1 MRKLVA
7 AANSAAVT
15 ISPSNRFSNDVFLA
29 NFHLEFTSEPPATA
43 RPNDDKSLAAQKN
56 EISEE
61 MGFSVII
68 VALFIIGLL
77 VNFGCLLSLRSRS
90 SQSIFHKFLKMLAC
104 FDALVVSCIFLMY
117 ALPVLAPWYK
127 KVRLGSNF
135 FSAETHRGKSFQIS
149 FFYFSKFS
157 QKLDFLK
164 KECST
169 LQTIFL
175 PAIPFFLP
183 LVHMALM
190 GSVYSTIIMSLERY
204 MRLCRVQVCIAQ
216 TQSHH

>member
-77 VNFGCLLSLRSRS
+77 VNFGCLLSLRSQS

-135 FSAETHRGKSFQIS
+135 FLRPAQTHHGKSFQIS
-149 FFYFSKFS
+149 FFYLSKFS
-157 QKLDFLK
+157 QKLDFLL

-204 MRLCRVQVCIAQ
+204 MRLCRVQVYIAQ
-216 TQSHH
+216 TQ

>member
-77 VNFGCLLSLRSRS
+77 VNFGCLLSLRSQS

-127 KVRLGSNF
+127 KVRLGTNF
-135 FSAETHRGKSFQIS
+135 SIVKSFQMS
-149 FFYFSKFS
+149 SLYFSKFS
-157 QKLDFLK
+157 QKLDF
-164 KECST
+164 
-169 LQTIFL
+169 
-175 PAIPFFLP
+175 
-183 LVHMALM
+183 
-190 GSVYSTIIMSLERY
+190 
-204 MRLCRVQVCIAQ
+204 
-216 TQSHH
+216 